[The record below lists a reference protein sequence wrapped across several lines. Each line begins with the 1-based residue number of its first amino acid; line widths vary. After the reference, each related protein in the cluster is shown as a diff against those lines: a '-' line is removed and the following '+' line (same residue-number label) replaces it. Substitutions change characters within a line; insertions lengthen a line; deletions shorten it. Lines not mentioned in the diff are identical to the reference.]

1 MASSVLKK
9 VVTAIAGAETVLLRS
24 EMPETP
30 SMNLPQGKIS
40 TATRKRLVAN
50 RAGAGERAAGGT

>member
-1 MASSVLKK
+1 MASSVIKK
-9 VVTAIAGAETVLLRS
+9 VVAAVTGSETVLLRS

-40 TATRKRLVAN
+40 TATRKQFVAN
-50 RAGAGERAAGGT
+50 APDPVER